1 MSLYKM
7 LTLPLRRLR
16 LPPPKSFDG
25 QTVLITGAN
34 TGLGREAAR
43 QALDLG
49 ASTVIMGVRTLSK
62 GEEAKEYIRKATGV
76 RPEAIEV
83 WQLDMESFES
93 VKSFASRA
101 EKFVKEAG
109 GRLDVAI
116 MNAGVATGKFV
127 QTPDGWERSL
137 QVNCLSTTLLSLR
150 LLPLLLQHPKPP
162 NNNNSNKS
170 SSTTSVMPHLVIVAS
185 DIHEIAS
192 FPERTAPNILQAL
205 NDEKQWEKGQA
216 RNPAE
221 RYALTKLLDHF
232 IAIELADMVTSS
244 SQGGAMP
251 SVIVNSLTP
260 GFCKSDLM
268 SPSRGEKAPLALR
281 VMQWLVARDVTEGA
295 KTYVDAAVQ
304 GVSSH
309 GKWLENQVVADP
321 GTIVTGQDAVRA
333 RQQIWKE
340 MLDVLKQVDGGLR
353 V

>member
-1 MSLYKM
+1 MSLYKL
-7 LTLPLRRLR
+7 LTLPLHRLR

-43 QALDLG
+43 QALELG

-62 GEEAKEYIRKATGV
+62 GEAAKQDIIRKSTSTGVVV

-101 EKFVKEAG
+101 ERYVKTGG

-116 MNAGVATGKFV
+116 MNAGVATRKFV
-127 QTPDGWERSL
+127 QTPEDGWERSL

-150 LLPLLLQHPKPP
+150 LLPLLQHS
-162 NNNNSNKS
+162 NSKSKS
-170 SSTTSVMPHLVIVAS
+170 SSTSVLPHLVIVAS
-185 DIHEIAS
+185 DIHAIAP

-205 NDEKQWEKGQA
+205 NDREQWEKGQA
-216 RNPAE
+216 RKPAE
-221 RYALTKLLDHF
+221 RYAVTKLLDHF
-232 IAIELADMVTSS
+232 IAIEPANMVTSS
-244 SQGGAMP
+244 NQDGATP

-268 SPSRGEKAPLALR
+268 SPSRGAKAPLPLR

-295 KTYVDAAVQ
+295 KPYVAAAVQ

-309 GKWLENQVVADP
+309 GKWLENQVVA
-321 GTIVTGQDAVRA
+321 
-333 RQQIWKE
+333 E
-340 MLDVLKQVDGGLR
+340 
-353 V
+353 

>member
-1 MSLYKM
+1 MSLYKL
-7 LTLPLRRLR
+7 LTLPLHRLR
-16 LPPPKSFDG
+16 LPPPKSFDS

-43 QALDLG
+43 QALELG

-62 GEEAKEYIRKATGV
+62 GEAAKQDIIRKSPSTGV
-76 RPEAIEV
+76 AIRPEAIEV

-101 EKFVKEAG
+101 ERYVKTGG

-127 QTPDGWERSL
+127 QTPEDGWERSL
-137 QVNCLSTTLLSLR
+137 QVNCLSTALLSLR
-150 LLPLLLQHPKPP
+150 LLPLLQHS
-162 NNNNSNKS
+162 NSKS
-170 SSTTSVMPHLVIVAS
+170 SSTSLPHLVIVAS
-185 DIHEIAS
+185 DIHAIAS

-205 NDEKQWEKGQA
+205 NDREQWEKGQT

-221 RYALTKLLDHF
+221 RYAVTKLLDHF
-232 IAIELADMVTSS
+232 IAIELANKVTSS
-244 SQGGAMP
+244 IQDGAMP

-268 SPSRGEKAPLALR
+268 SPSRGEKAPLPLR

-309 GKWLENQVVADP
+309 GKWLENQVV
-321 GTIVTGQDAVRA
+321 T
-333 RQQIWKE
+333 E
-340 MLDVLKQVDGGLR
+340 
-353 V
+353 

>member
-1 MSLYKM
+1 MSLYKL
-7 LTLPLRRLR
+7 LTLPLHRLR

-43 QALDLG
+43 QALELG

-62 GEEAKEYIRKATGV
+62 GEAAKQDIIRQSTSTGV
-76 RPEAIEV
+76 VISPEAIEV

-101 EKFVKEAG
+101 DRYVKTGG

-127 QTPDGWERSL
+127 QTPEDGWERSL
-137 QVNCLSTTLLSLR
+137 QVNCLSTALLSLR
-150 LLPLLLQHPKPP
+150 LLPLLQH
-162 NNNNSNKS
+162 SNAKS
-170 SSTTSVMPHLVIVAS
+170 SSTSVLPHLVIVAS
-185 DIHEIAS
+185 DIHAIAS

-205 NDEKQWEKGQA
+205 NDREQWEKTQA

-221 RYALTKLLDHF
+221 RYAVTKLLDHF
-232 IAIELADMVTSS
+232 IAIELANMVTSS

-268 SPSRGEKAPLALR
+268 SPSRGEKAPLPLR

-309 GKWLENQVVADP
+309 GKWLENQVVTDP
-321 GTIVTGQDAVRA
+321 GDIVTGQDALRA
-333 RQQIWKE
+333 RQQVWKE
-340 MLDVLKQVDGGLR
+340 MLDVLKQVDAGLM

>member
-1 MSLYKM
+1 MSLYKL
-7 LTLPLRRLR
+7 LTLPLHRLR

-43 QALDLG
+43 QALELG

-62 GEEAKEYIRKATGV
+62 GEAAKQDIIRQSTSTGV
-76 RPEAIEV
+76 VISPEARG
-83 WQLDMESFES
+83 M
-93 VKSFASRA
+93 AARHGTG
-101 EKFVKEAG
+101 G

-127 QTPDGWERSL
+127 QTPEDGWERSL
-137 QVNCLSTTLLSLR
+137 QVNCLSTALLSLR
-150 LLPLLLQHPKPP
+150 LLPLLQH
-162 NNNNSNKS
+162 SNAKS
-170 SSTTSVMPHLVIVAS
+170 SSTSVLPHLVIVAS
-185 DIHEIAS
+185 DIHAIAS

-205 NDEKQWEKGQA
+205 NDREQWEKTQA

-221 RYALTKLLDHF
+221 RYAVTKLLDHF
-232 IAIELADMVTSS
+232 IAIELANMVTSS

-268 SPSRGEKAPLALR
+268 SPSRGEKAPLPLR

-309 GKWLENQVVADP
+309 GKWLENQVVTDP
-321 GTIVTGQDAVRA
+321 GDIVTGQDALRA
-333 RQQIWKE
+333 RQQVWKE
-340 MLDVLKQVDGGLR
+340 MLDVLKQVDAGLM

>member
-1 MSLYKM
+1 MSLYKI

-16 LPPPKSFDG
+16 LPPPNSFDG

-43 QALDLG
+43 QALQLG

-62 GEEAKEYIRKATGV
+62 GEAAKEDIRESTGV

-101 EKFVKEAG
+101 ERFVNAG

-150 LLPLLLQHPKPP
+150 LLPLLQHPKPP
-162 NNNNSNKS
+162 NNSNKS
-170 SSTTSVMPHLVIVAS
+170 NSTSVPHLVIVAS

-192 FPERTAPNILQAL
+192 FSERTAPNILQAL
-205 NDEKQWEKGQA
+205 NDQKQWEKGQA

-232 IAIELADMVTSS
+232 IAIELADMVTASS
-244 SQGGAMP
+244 KGAMP

-268 SPSRGEKAPLALR
+268 SPSRGEKAPLPLR

-321 GTIVTGQDAVRA
+321 GNIVTGQDAVRA

-340 MLDVLKQVDGGLR
+340 MLDVLKQVDGGLM